1 FVAFAAGD
9 ITRTRFEPFAPAG
22 MSGVMRA
29 AALLFFAYTGYARI
43 ATLGEEVRQPE
54 RTIPRAVIITITGA
68 ILLYA
73 AVATVA
79 LGTAGAAALAETAAP
94 LRIAASATPHDWLP
108 PLVAAGGLAAMLG
121 VVLSQILGL
130 SRMSFAMARRNDL
143 PEILSRV
150 DDRGVP
156 RAAVMVVGAV
166 AAVVA
171 ATGALD
177 AVAAALTILVYYGIT
192 NVAALRLGAAER
204 WLPAWVPAFGALAC
218 ATLALSLDLR
228 TIVIGL
234 AVLMAGVLA
243 RVLQHR

>member
-1 FVAFAAGD
+1 
-9 ITRTRFEPFAPAG
+9 
-22 MSGVMRA
+22 
-29 AALLFFAYTGYARI
+29 
-43 ATLGEEVRQPE
+43 
-54 RTIPRAVIITITGA
+54 
-68 ILLYA
+68 
-73 AVATVA
+73 
-79 LGTAGAAALAETAAP
+79 
-94 LRIAASATPHDWLP
+94 
-108 PLVAAGGLAAMLG
+108 
-121 VVLSQILGL
+121 
-130 SRMSFAMARRNDL
+130 
-143 PEILSRV
+143 
-150 DDRGVP
+150 
-156 RAAVMVVGAV
+156 MVVGAV

-177 AVAAALTILVYYGIT
+177 AVAAAAALTILVYYGIT